1 MATCEHIPTI
11 TPYCWLSLAISQKII
26 LNSLSGSKCGKSPRA
41 DYAPSV
47 NVKTVKQFAEGQLD
61 KAICETLKYSVKPD
75 DLTLTRDSGAWLHE
89 MTRQTFKM
97 RFIATGGVL
106 KGCFKSLMTRSPQM
120 RC

>member
-11 TPYCWLSLAISQKII
+11 TLYCWLPSYFSGKNYIKQPEWVEMWQKA
-26 LNSLSGSKCGKSPRA
+26 LRA

-75 DLTLTRDSGAWLHE
+75 DLIVLAVMQAHGC
-89 MTRQTFKM
+89 M
-97 RFIATGGVL
+97 R
-106 KGCFKSLMTRSPQM
+106 
-120 RC
+120 